1 MPNNR
6 QNNENNGNRSLEERK
21 ALLQQLHDNWASRYA
36 WMLTNYQMPAPKTA
50 PSMQNVDL
58 SAKQMA
64 QVPIAALQKSV
75 LCGTIVGDSSFNIGR
90 NYRSPRCQNRHS
102 TRQCEWFFWKWL
114 ICLREFNNGL
124 QSITF
129 QDPDGHQRNAP
140 MLAGENLG
148 KLKISTKANNTLLQ
162 LHNVICE
169 NNCKKIDRSW
179 LNHMTDYFLMTV
191 WLDDGS
197 LTNGRQGEIALDE
210 TPLQEQKVFV
220 DYLKAVWD
228 VECFASPTN
237 DVMQNGER
245 RHRIKIKDQ
254 ENLLKFL
261 RIVALVIPVKEMLY
275 KVMFVPVNNIGLLE
289 RWASE
294 LASIVQP
301 QFKEY
306 IVKEYEKIIANYD
319 KA

>member
-36 WMLTNYQMPAPKTA
+36 WMLTNYEMPAPKTA

-64 QVPIAALQKSV
+64 QVPIAVLQKSV

-90 NYRSPRCQNRHS
+90 HYRSPRCQNRHS

-124 QSITF
+124 RSITF

-148 KLKISTKANNTLLQ
+148 KLKISTKANNTLLK

-169 NNCKKIDRSW
+169 NNCKKIDRRW

-261 RIVALVIPVKEMLY
+261 RIVAPVIPVKEMLY

-301 QFKEY
+301 QFQKY